1 VINRFLIALSFLTI
15 FPIKLK
21 NINEKDI
28 LNSVIV
34 FPFIGLL
41 DGIIAVFL
49 VLILKQIF
57 SPMVISLLLIL
68 SIFSLRGIFH
78 MDGLS
83 DTFDALFYKET
94 GEKEKDIHK
103 RLEIMKDSTVGVA
116 GVFALIINILCK
128 FVFIKEIIELNKFAI
143 FLLVFTFSR
152 WSVIPIIHYSKPA
165 KNTGLGALFIGKI
178 NTQQFIISTLLPAI
192 LLIYFTLKKF
202 SFLPLI
208 VVFLC
213 FVLFILKR
221 VFEKKFGG
229 LTGDHLGATVE
240 ITEVAFLFCFLL
252 CEKLWLNF

>member
-1 VINRFLIALSFLTI
+1 VLNRFLIALSFLTI

-28 LNSVIV
+28 LNSVII

-57 SPMVISLLLIL
+57 SPIVISLLLIL

-78 MDGLS
+78 IDGLS
-83 DTFDALFYKET
+83 DTFDALFYKGS
-94 GEKEKDIHK
+94 GEKDRDIYK

-116 GVFALIINILCK
+116 GVLALVLDILCK
-128 FVFIKEIIELNKFAI
+128 FIFIKELIELNRFVI

-152 WSVIPIIHYSKPA
+152 WAMVPLMYYGKPA
-165 KNTGLGALFIGKI
+165 KNIGLGAIFIGKI
-178 NTQQFIISTLLPAI
+178 NIQQFMVSAILPTV
-192 LLIYFTLKKF
+192 LLIYFTFKNF
-202 SFLPLI
+202 PFLPLI
-208 VVFLC
+208 VLFLLI
-213 FVLFILKR
+213 FLFMLKR

-240 ITEVAFLFCFLL
+240 ITEVVFLFCFYLVRSYG
-252 CEKLWLNF
+252 

>member
-1 VINRFLIALSFLTI
+1 VLNRFLVALSFLTI

-34 FPFIGLL
+34 FPLIGFL
-41 DGIIAVFL
+41 DGIITLFL

-68 SIFSLRGIFH
+68 TIYALRGIFH
-78 MDGLS
+78 IDGLS
-83 DTFDALFYKET
+83 DTFDALFYKGS
-94 GEKEKDIHK
+94 GEKDRDIHK

-116 GVFALIINILCK
+116 GVLALIINILCK

-152 WSVIPIIHYSKPA
+152 WAMVPLMYYGKPA
-165 KNTGLGALFIGKI
+165 KNIGLGAIFIGKI
-178 NTQQFIISTLLPAI
+178 NLQQFIISAILPVF
-192 LLIYFTLKKF
+192 LLIYFTFKNF
-202 SFLPLI
+202 PFLPLI
-208 VVFLC
+208 VLFLLIL
-213 FVLFILKR
+213 LFMLKR
-221 VFEKKFGG
+221 VFEEKFGG

-240 ITEVAFLFCFLL
+240 ITEVAFLFCFLFF
-252 CEKLWLNF
+252 EKLWLNF